1 MSTLPCAKWRLIR
14 SSPASGSWNMAVD
27 EAILEN
33 MATGNTPAT
42 LRLYAWEPACLSLGY
57 AQPCTDVD
65 IHKLKSRKW
74 DLVRRPTGGK
84 AILHT
89 DELTYS
95 VIGPTTEPRLQG
107 GVLESYKCLSKALLQ
122 ALHNLGAPAQT
133 AEINHALNNEATDNP
148 VCFEVP
154 SNYEMTVDGKKLIG
168 SAQARRREGVLQH
181 GSLPLFG
188 DITKITKVL
197 TFEKI
202 NERTRAAQ
210 RLADRA
216 TTLES
221 ILGAQI
227 TWQQAA
233 DEFITAFEQAL
244 NIEFE
249 PGELSR
255 SERERATELEKD
267 KFSNPEWIYRI

>member
-1 MSTLPCAKWRLIR
+1 
-14 SSPASGSWNMAVD
+14 MAVD

-33 MATGNTPAT
+33 MSTGNTPPT

-57 AQPCTDVD
+57 AQPRSDVD
-65 IHKLKSRKW
+65 IHKLKARKW

-95 VIGPTTEPRLQG
+95 VIGPTSEPRLQG

-122 ALHNLGAPAQT
+122 ALHNLGAPAQ
-133 AEINHALNNEATDNP
+133 AVEINHALNNQATDNP
-148 VCFEVP
+148 VCFEAP
-154 SNYEMTVDGKKLIG
+154 SNYEITVDGKKLLG
-168 SAQARRREGVLQH
+168 SAQARRREGILQH

-188 DITKITKVL
+188 DITNITKVL

-202 NERTRAAQ
+202 NERNKAAQ
-210 RLADRA
+210 RLTQRA

-233 DEFITAFEQAL
+233 EEFIIAFEQAL

-249 PGELSR
+249 ISELSQ
-255 SERERATELEKD
+255 SERERAKELEKD
-267 KFSNPEWIYRI
+267 KFSNPEWIDRI